1 MGFVPKRTG
10 KKVDTCYMTLYIT
23 VDMREEL
30 SRIAAEYGT
39 SLNNVVVSM
48 IKQCMAQ
55 DEETLT
61 SGKSEDRNRSC
72 SG

>member
-23 VDMREEL
+23 VDMREKL
-30 SRIAAEYGT
+30 SRIAAEYDT

-48 IKQCMAQ
+48 IKHCMAQ
-55 DEETLT
+55 DEEKLT
-61 SGKSEDRNRSC
+61 AGNEEDR
-72 SG
+72 

>member
-1 MGFVPKRTG
+1 MGFVPKRSG

-30 SRIAAEYGT
+30 SRIAAEYST

-48 IKQCMAQ
+48 IKYCMAQ
-55 DEETLT
+55 DEEEPM
-61 SGKSEDRNRSC
+61 SSNSEDE
-72 SG
+72 